1 MHKVTLPEKKPVNL
15 PAGCSKKQMAE
26 RAQTMKRELGRLQD
40 PPKQTAAAKPET
52 ELMTLEEYEREKKRQ
67 GRQREACVPA
77 VNAWERP
84 PAILQ
89 TKEPPAKHFPDVQS
103 SAALPAR
110 LPEGVWAG
118 IPPSL
123 RLAPSGGQGDKA
135 AHQAA
140 GDRPK
145 GPLPA
150 WADLPDASQ
159 PRVEARASLQPP
171 GRKLTKAQKKNL
183 KRTEKKAQR
192 RVIAEGSD
200 AGSETSSATAAFPFG
215 LENSPLP
222 GTGGAWHSCMALLRR
237 QKLGLLVKELQQ
249 LGFAEWQ
256 AQAAIARHGSDIER
270 AASWLLEQSELSP
283 EDGPSTEAAALS
295 LSCEEEAAALLDL
308 QAAFAC
314 SAEAAASEVLAS
326 GGCFDK
332 AKRAL
337 RARFGGAAA
346 QWHGGF
352 DAAARVGTAT
362 TARCN
367 SRAALASRFLE
378 AGPAGSRA
386 RSNTNP
392 GGTARAALPTA
403 FRAVTA
409 SSSRTVPASPGC
421 TQPPSAEGGTG
432 VAAALAG
439 APPPPAP
446 RQEGGIGSGL
456 PVFWRPSRKSL
467 WAAAGTCLASR
478 QDATGWSPWG
488 GTGRRRW
495 GALRQQAKVRHSAA
509 GGSSSLIG
517 GMSLLSPY
525 VSGSTTNEDISRF
538 GTEPVG
544 DPELPADLALG
555 SELLEL
561 VCASNDEDGG
571 CCTEVELSRILIGD
585 ALQNPRSA
593 PSAEED
599 ALREGCF
606 ELEGFKRDDQLD
618 ECELNALMNSQ
629 SVDEMANAPR
639 GCGHVLEP
647 SPDI

>member
-352 DAAARVGTAT
+352 ECGSACRHGDDRPVQFPSSPGI
-362 TARCN
+362 
-367 SRAALASRFLE
+367 SLFGGWASRKQSPVE
-378 AGPAGSRA
+378 HESRWN
-386 RSNTNP
+386 SE
-392 GGTARAALPTA
+392 
-403 FRAVTA
+403 
-409 SSSRTVPASPGC
+409 SSSTNSLSSSDGFFFADRPGFPGVHSAAFGGGWYGGGRSPCGRSAS
-421 TQPPSAEGGTG
+421 TG
-432 VAAALAG
+432 
-439 APPPPAP
+439 
-446 RQEGGIGSGL
+446 
-456 PVFWRPSRKSL
+456 
-467 WAAAGTCLASR
+467 AAAGGGHWIGSPCVLEAQQKEPVGSCWDVLGFSTGCDGLESLGWHGSEAMGRTPPASK
-478 QDATGWSPWG
+478 G
-488 GTGRRRW
+488 GVPG
-495 GALRQQAKVRHSAA
+495 SAFSCW
-509 GGSSSLIG
+509 GSSSLIG

-618 ECELNALMNSQ
+618 ECELNALMNSLIC
-629 SVDEMANAPR
+629 R
-639 GCGHVLEP
+639 
-647 SPDI
+647 